1 MLFSRGKHCIY
12 QFKNRKHF
20 FFHVIKNIY
29 LVFIYPSGGRC
40 HIPDGGKAE
49 ARIAQQS
56 TDQGTAPYPLPC
68 THVQV
73 VSLPPLPYEV
83 LALAMPLA

>member
-1 MLFSRGKHCIY
+1 M
-12 QFKNRKHF
+12 
-20 FFHVIKNIY
+20 
-29 LVFIYPSGGRC
+29 FIYPSGGRC